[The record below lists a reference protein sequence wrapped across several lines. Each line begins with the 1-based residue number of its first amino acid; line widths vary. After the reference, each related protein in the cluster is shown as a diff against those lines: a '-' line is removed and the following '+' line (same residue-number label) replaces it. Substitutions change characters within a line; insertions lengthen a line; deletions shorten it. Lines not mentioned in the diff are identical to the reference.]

1 MASPEQLKSMT
12 QGIPMAQIVTWN
24 VNSIRTRLD
33 QVLQWLQAQA
43 ASGSPIDLLCLQE
56 TKVSDEQFPLA
67 PFEDA
72 GYQVA
77 IFGQKSYNGV
87 ALISREPLQE
97 VSLGFAPVL
106 EDGVGDLDDQ
116 KRLIRG
122 SLNGI
127 TIVNVYV
134 PNGSEVGS
142 DKYSYKLR
150 WLLGLQHYLSALLQ
164 EDPSLKLV
172 LSGDYNIAP
181 SDEDIYDAK
190 KAGQIMASDLERQ
203 ALTQIAALGLQDAFR
218 KINPDPGHYSWWDYR
233 SGGFPRN
240 RGWRIDHHFVS
251 SALYP
256 SVQDCQIDVEPRGA
270 EQPSDHAP
278 VILTVEG

>member
-1 MASPEQLKSMT
+1 MV
-12 QGIPMAQIVTWN
+12 QIVTWN

-56 TKVSDEQFPLA
+56 TKVSDDQFPLA
-67 PFEDA
+67 PFEEA

-97 VSLGFAPVL
+97 VSLGFTPVL
-106 EDGVGDLDDQ
+106 EDAVGDLDDQ

-122 SLNGI
+122 SLKGI

-150 WLLGLQHYLSALLQ
+150 WLLGLQHYLAALLE
-164 EDPSLKLV
+164 EDPSLRLV
-172 LSGDYNIAP
+172 LCGDYNIAP

-256 SVQDCQIDVEPRGA
+256 DVRDCQIDVDPRGA
-270 EQPSDHAP
+270 DQPSDHAP
-278 VILTVEG
+278 VILRVES